1 MTATE
6 TIEFTGKER
15 DTETGLDYFLARYY
29 SGAQG
34 RFTSPDPDNAGSYA
48 DDPQSWNGYAYGRN
62 NPLKFVDPDGLAYR
76 VCQVGEDGKEFNCG
90 TVNDDRAFE
99 NYAKGQ
105 GWSLKSGKL
114 LDQSGNVVGA
124 AHYFNPEPMEA
135 LIAGT
140 QRADVL
146 IKDAAKQM
154 AVGAVVG
161 GVGGAVLGRFAPQLI
176 DLAAARLPVTRVF
189 PALSRLSPKI
199 LRQMQT
205 RGWTRAEIQE
215 AFESGQ
221 QVPAVNRLRGGT
233 PATRYVHPTTG
244 KAVTIDNATG
254 EVIQVGGSGFTYTH
268 Y

>member
-1 MTATE
+1 M
-6 TIEFTGKER
+6 
-15 DTETGLDYFLARYY
+15 
-29 SGAQG
+29 
-34 RFTSPDPDNAGSYA
+34 
-48 DDPQSWNGYAYGRN
+48 
-62 NPLKFVDPDGLAYR
+62 DPDGLAYR

-90 TVNDDRAFE
+90 TVKDDRAFE
-99 NYAKGQ
+99 NYAQAQ
-105 GWSLKSGKL
+105 GWTLKSGKL
-114 LDQSGNVVGA
+114 LDQSGTVVGA

-154 AVGAVVG
+154 AIGAVVG
-161 GVGGAVLGRFAPQLI
+161 GVGGAVLGRFAPQAI
-176 DLAAARLPVTRVF
+176 EFAASRLPASRVF
-189 PALSRLSPKI
+189 PALSRLSPRI

-205 RGWTRAEIQE
+205 RGWTRAEMQK
-215 AFESGQ
+215 AFENGQ
-221 QVPAVNRLRGGT
+221 QIPAVNRLRGGT
-233 PATRYVHPTTG
+233 PATRYVHTTTG